1 MKLILKVILS
11 LIAIICASQYFMSVR
26 HREQAYDCE
35 QEKSYFNYYIGEICY
50 LPYRNGTLFRI
61 YNEKTHELLAE
72 RTYSDLSPQIVF
84 SNDRVIY
91 SIDAEKQDAYVPL
104 PPTWLDRLRAKLQ

>member
-1 MKLILKVILS
+1 MIASRRKVISIIILEKYVIC
-11 LIAIICASQYFMSVR
+11 LIGMARFLDFIM
-26 HREQAYDCE
+26 
-35 QEKSYFNYYIGEICY
+35 K
-50 LPYRNGTLFRI
+50 
-61 YNEKTHELLAE
+61 KTHELLAE

-104 PPTWLDRLRAKLQ
+104 PPTWLDRLRAKLP